1 MRLLAIDIGAGTQDI
16 LLFDTS
22 TSIENSVQLIM
33 PAPTRIVAGR
43 IQEATR
49 RGEPLLLT
57 GVTMG
62 GGASGSAVRKHLAAG
77 LPVYATPEAAATLDD
92 DLDLVAGWGV
102 NLVSE
107 GEAEHVDGAC
117 RVEMKDLD
125 LVAISRALG
134 AFGVEASFDAVAV
147 AALDHGAAPKDMSDR
162 LFRFQYLRRV
172 VEKRNELIAFV
183 YMAEEVPSHLTRL
196 QAIAKTLDRE
206 LPLLLLDTGVA
217 AALGALEDETVSRH
231 PHRLLVNLGNS
242 HTLAFHLEGNSILGL
257 FEHHTGGLDAQRLGA
272 FLERLTQGRLTQEEV
287 FGDGGHGSVVLGRAS
302 RAPFMTV
309 TGPRRGMVRNSDL
322 NPYLAAP
329 HGAMMLVGCFG
340 LIRAF
345 ALKMGTWREEI
356 DRALGD

>member
-33 PAPTRIVAGR
+33 PAPTRIVAGH
-43 IQEATR
+43 IQGATR

-92 DLDLVAGWGV
+92 DLDLVAEWGV
-102 NLVSE
+102 ELVSE
-107 GEAEHVDGAC
+107 SEAEQVNGAC

-125 LVAISRALG
+125 LGAISRALG
-134 AFGVEASFDAVAV
+134 AFGVEAGFDAVAV

-172 VEKRNELIAFV
+172 VERRNELIAFV

-196 QAIAKTLDRE
+196 QAIAKTLDGV

-217 AALGALEDETVSRH
+217 AALGAMEDEMVSSH

-242 HTLAFHLEGNSILGL
+242 HTLAFHLEGSSILGL
-257 FEHHTGGLDAQRLGA
+257 FEHHTGGLDAQKLGA
-272 FLERLTQGRLTQEEV
+272 FLQRLTRGSLTQEEV
-287 FGDGGHGSVVLGRAS
+287 FNDGGHGAFVLGRAS
-302 RAPFMTV
+302 ETPFLAV
-309 TGPRRGMVRNSDL
+309 TGPRRRIVKDSAL
-322 NPYLAAP
+322 NPHFAAP
-329 HGAMMLVGCFG
+329 HGDMMLSGCFG

-345 ALKMGTWREEI
+345 AMKKEAWRQEI